1 MATSVGR
8 SRCLGRRQVGWLGHR
23 TRAVP
28 GGGEMIFA
36 VLIAVL
42 IFMALFAF
50 MVWAIANSKD

>member
-1 MATSVGR
+1 
-8 SRCLGRRQVGWLGHR
+8 LGHR